1 MPPRDTA
8 TLSNDIK
15 AGLTVGVVLVPQ
27 AVAYAILA
35 GVPPVYGLYA
45 SLVPLVVYSVIGSS
59 PHLGVGVNAI
69 DMLLIAGGLALLA
82 TPGAPEY
89 IVLVALLALVTGVI
103 QLAMGLLKLGFIVNL
118 LSRPVATGFISGAAL
133 IIALNQAGG
142 LLGIDVPRTSQLH
155 VLIEGLFFELS
166 NVNPYASVIGIVS
179 VFLIVG
185 LKKFRPQFPAGLA
198 AAVAAT
204 VVTWY
209 FRLDA
214 SGVAVVG
221 VLPGGLPWP
230 LIPEITTLRL
240 TGILPTAGVLVLFQF
255 MTVASLS
262 RSFASKGGYRVIPN
276 RELKAI
282 GAANIFSGIFQGI
295 PVSGSFSRTS
305 ILFTFGRTTRLAN
318 AIAAVVVG
326 VTLLFLTPLFIYLP
340 DAALS
345 AIIVVAISK
354 LVDWREV
361 RYLFEVKRADGLI
374 AILTFLSTV
383 LVSVVMGIVI
393 GVMASVF
400 AIMYRISRP
409 HVAVLGHIPGTRSYR
424 NVERYPQAEKTEGVL
439 MLRIDSSFSFA
450 NAEYVR
456 DTIRRLVL
464 EEDNLHAVVL
474 DGSGIND
481 LDMTAAAVLANIA
494 ETLRGR
500 DITFY
505 ITGLKGPVRDTISG
519 TPLIDEI
526 GEANL
531 LMTPHRAMT
540 LIQQGRQD

>member
-1 MPPRDTA
+1 LPPRDTA

-214 SGVAVVG
+214 SGVEVVG